1 MPETPEMYRNS
12 TNLWTTNLW
21 KNNPQI
27 FGEILWFY
35 TIPKIGVKFGM
46 RPDCK
51 ELIEERGKEIHIA
64 DAVFEYWMKTRF
76 QA

>member
-1 MPETPEMYRNS
+1 MDHKLVEKQPSDIR
-12 TNLWTTNLW
+12 
-21 KNNPQI
+21 
-27 FGEILWFY
+27 GVLWFY

-76 QA
+76 RA

>member
-1 MPETPEMYRNS
+1 
-12 TNLWTTNLW
+12 
-21 KNNPQI
+21 
-27 FGEILWFY
+27 
-35 TIPKIGVKFGM
+35 M

-64 DAVFEYWMKTRF
+64 DAVFEYWMNTRF